1 MASHSN
7 DEMFKLLIEQQRE
20 AATKA
25 VQEAAA
31 KAAKAGQRYKDRDTN
46 NAGENLISSISK
58 MSCAGDAAAGNGSGQ
73 SPGLSAEPTMPSSA
87 AFRDIGLFAKK
98 KTGKGA
104 AGTPVVNQAGG
115 SGQPDGQIKGLDA
128 QGGSGAAA
136 LEDEDAE
143 MNVDDLS
150 PEAREAYEARVA
162 EREKQAQEKE
172 RKRQEKVAKAPP
184 ALRNV

>member
-58 MSCAGDAAAGNGSGQ
+58 MSCAGDAAAGDKHCASMDVHCVFD
-73 SPGLSAEPTMPSSA
+73 E
-87 AFRDIGLFAKK
+87 
-98 KTGKGA
+98 
-104 AGTPVVNQAGG
+104 
-115 SGQPDGQIKGLDA
+115 LD
-128 QGGSGAAA
+128 
-136 LEDEDAE
+136 LDT
-143 MNVDDLS
+143 
-150 PEAREAYEARVA
+150 
-162 EREKQAQEKE
+162 
-172 RKRQEKVAKAPP
+172 
-184 ALRNV
+184 